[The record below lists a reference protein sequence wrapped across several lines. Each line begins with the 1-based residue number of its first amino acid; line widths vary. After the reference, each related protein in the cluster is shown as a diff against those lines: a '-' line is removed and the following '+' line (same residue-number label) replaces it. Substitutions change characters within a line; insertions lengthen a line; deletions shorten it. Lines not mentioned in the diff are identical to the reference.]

1 MLTGIDF
8 IGPIEEPDR
17 SISTLPQDER
27 DMIEKILGEPDK
39 YSFDNWRKII
49 TTPRELGQYA
59 PEGDIWFIQ
68 QTDIWFNEDGIQQ
81 TKQYEICRMPALIFA
96 VYISDYFT
104 AEKLL
109 KSRKYSRFSEM
120 KSAKVFML
128 KENEN
133 EILIYGQTEYP
144 DLFGFIIDG
153 YKKVKRPI
161 STEAC
166 FNLLKAYDRTCEEGW
181 FREYPELPSVK
192 CEEDMT
198 DDLPFPPVPLRK
210 AAGIWDTKVVYMLC
224 YIKNKDINLY
234 RRIMSAELYAHY
246 FVWWCLEER
255 ENMFSGNSGMI
266 KDLYLPEYA
275 VEEKVWERSVSFL
288 RDSVLGKRWIIDT
301 EVNEKKSLAYYWH
314 EITGRKLYFDLGKV
328 NLEEV
333 KGKFTKIVGF
343 GAGNQT
349 EIVLF
354 DGNKI
359 MGQLMMFIAQNCDG
373 VIYPPGDNNI
383 HFDFEEL
390 IKTGTEEL
398 ILKALKKD
406 IIRETEANDAID
418 VVRKIRK
425 ISLVPMFIL
434 KANGQWPAIA

>member
-1 MLTGIDF
+1 MLTSIDF
-8 IGPIEEPDR
+8 IGPIENPDR

-39 YSFDNWRKII
+39 YSLENWRKII

-68 QTDIWFNEDGIQQ
+68 QTDIFFTE
-81 TKQYEICRMPALIFA
+81 YEISRMPALIFA

-120 KSAKVFML
+120 KSAKEFRL
-128 KENEN
+128 EKNDN
-133 EILIYGQTEYP
+133 EILIDRQTEYP

-153 YKKVKRPI
+153 YKKEKRPI

-198 DDLPFPPVPLRK
+198 DDLPFPVPVRK
-210 AAGIWDTKVVYMLC
+210 AAGIWDIKVVYMLC

-246 FVWWCLEER
+246 FVWWCLEVSEITL
-255 ENMFSGNSGMI
+255 SGNSGMI

-288 RDSVLGKRWIIDT
+288 RDSVLGERWIIDT
-301 EVNEKKSLAYYWH
+301 EVNEKRSLAYYWH

-328 NLEEV
+328 NIEEV
-333 KGKFTKIVGF
+333 KVKFTNIVGL
-343 GAGNQT
+343 GAGNQK

-354 DGNKI
+354 EGNKI